1 MSAQHQRSNECRRF
15 VFVIEA
21 IRVYARHRRSA
32 VPCSNQTRSR
42 HESLQDAA
50 LWSASPRPLMPTYS
64 PNSFGYAAVASA
76 SYHNSGEENVSMS
89 IPERESPYRRA
100 QETCRA
106 KVSADPVISA
116 LLSILGAE
124 RNAMSLVMGVRPT
137 CLHMSVLIGVWLSL
151 RKSRRGGRRYLCI
164 PRASCDDLR
173 DEGSCDKADRC
184 TVQGGASIA

>member
-124 RNAMSLVMGVRPT
+124 CHVTRHGSPPHVFAHV
-137 CLHMSVLIGVWLSL
+137 SV
-151 RKSRRGGRRYLCI
+151 
-164 PRASCDDLR
+164 
-173 DEGSCDKADRC
+173 DRC
-184 TVQGGASIA
+184 VAELAKITQRGSPLSVHSSRFL